1 MRVIGFDEPGGPEVL
16 RAFDL
21 PEPAVGP
28 GQVRIRVRAAAVN
41 PSDTVTR
48 SGLVHDRYA
57 GVTPPYIPGWD
68 AAGTVDEADPDTGW
82 RTGDEVVAITL
93 PVLDGGGAY
102 AEKIVVPAESVA
114 ALPAGRDFA
123 SAATLPMNGLTAWQA
138 LDRLALAPGASL
150 VVTGA
155 AGAVGGYAVE
165 LAKHAGLQ
173 VIADAAPADRD
184 LVRAL
189 GADIVVDRGAE
200 TVTQIRAHFPGGVD
214 GVVDGALLR
223 DRITPVIRP
232 GGAYAALRPERLN
245 GGVVPRPGLTV
256 HEIMVGADIREKDR
270 LDRLSE
276 LVASGVLT
284 LRVADLLPA
293 ERASEAHR
301 RLEKGGVRGRIV
313 LEF

>member
-16 RAFDL
+16 RVFEL

-41 PSDTVTR
+41 PSDIVTR

-68 AAGTVDEADPDTGW
+68 AAGTVDEADAVTGW
-82 RTGDEVVAITL
+82 HPGDEVIAVTL

-138 LDRLALAPGASL
+138 LDRLALEPGASL

-155 AGAVGGYAVE
+155 AGAVGGYAIE

-184 LVRAL
+184 LIRAL

-200 TVTQIRAHFPGGVD
+200 TVAQIQAHFPEGVD

-223 DRITPVIRP
+223 DHITPVVRS

-256 HEIMVGADIREKDR
+256 HEIMVGTDIREKER
-270 LDRLSE
+270 LDRLSD

-293 ERASEAHR
+293 EQASEAHR
-301 RLEKGGVRGRIV
+301 RLEGGGVRGRIV

>member
-16 RAFDL
+16 RAFEL
-21 PEPAVGP
+21 PEPPVGP

-41 PSDTVTR
+41 PSDVVTR

-57 GVTPPYIPGWD
+57 AVNPPYVPGWD

-82 RTGDEVVAITL
+82 RAGAEVVAITL

-138 LDRLALAPGASL
+138 LDRLALEPGAVL

-189 GADIVVDRGAE
+189 GADTVVDRGSE
-200 TVTQIRAHFPGGVD
+200 TVAQIRAHYPEGVD
-214 GVVDGALLR
+214 AVIDGALLR
-223 DRITPVIRP
+223 DDITPVIRS
-232 GGAYAALRPERLN
+232 GGAYAALRPERL
-245 GGVVPRPGLTV
+245 GGGIASRPGLTV
-256 HEIMVGADIREKDR
+256 HEVMVGSDIREKSR

-276 LVASGVLT
+276 LAASGALS

-293 ERASEAHR
+293 EQASEAHR
-301 RLEKGGVRGRIV
+301 RLERGGIRGRIV